1 MRSMT
6 GFGSAA
12 AENARHRI
20 TVTLRSVNH
29 RFLDLALRLKE
40 EHRGSDGAVRDR
52 LAAELQ
58 RGRVEVGVDVV
69 ARAAAGPVTLDTAAL
84 TALVE
89 TFRELESR
97 GLVSGGL
104 TAGDVLR
111 LPQVLRL
118 DAGASWEPED
128 EETLMTALGEALAQL
143 VASRASEG
151 GRLLPVLREKLDGL
165 ATVEAALRAAVGPA
179 RDATAAALADR
190 VQKLLGER
198 SLDPDRLAQEVAI
211 LADKSDV
218 TEELDRLA
226 AHLEHFRALIA
237 DHGPVGKR
245 LDFLTQEIFR
255 ELNTVGSK
263 CRSAEMT
270 PKVLDGKVLAEQLRE
285 QVQNV
290 E

>member
-12 AENARHRI
+12 AENARHRV

-29 RFLDLALRLKE
+29 RYLDLALRLRE

-52 LAAELQ
+52 LAAALH
-58 RGRVEVGVDVV
+58 RGRVEITVDVV
-69 ARAAAGPVTLDTAAL
+69 PRAAGAPVTIDTAAL
-84 TALVE
+84 TAVVE
-89 TFRELESR
+89 ALRELER
-97 GLVSGGL
+97 QGLVTGSL

-111 LPQVLRL
+111 LPQLLRL
-118 DAGASWEPED
+118 DAGDAWETDD
-128 EETLMTALGEALAQL
+128 EVTLLVALGAALDQL

-151 GRLLPVLREKLDGL
+151 ARLLPVLNEKVAGL
-165 ATVEAALRAAVGPA
+165 LAVGAALAAAVGPA
-179 RDATAAALADR
+179 REATAAALRERVDR
-190 VQKLLGER
+190 LLGER
-198 SLDPDRLAQEVAI
+198 SLDPDRMAQEVAI

-218 TEELDRLA
+218 TEELDRLG
-226 AHLEHFRALIA
+226 AHLEHFRALVA
-237 DHGPVGKR
+237 DSGPVGKR

-263 CRSAEMT
+263 CRNSAMT
-270 PKVLDGKVLAEQLRE
+270 PHVLDGKVLAEQLRE

>member
-12 AENARHRI
+12 AENLRHRM

-29 RFLDLALRLKE
+29 RFLDIALRLRDE
-40 EHRGSDGAVRDR
+40 QRGSDGAVRDR
-52 LAAELQ
+52 LAAELH
-58 RGRVEVGVDVV
+58 RGRVEVSVEVV
-69 ARAAAGPVTLDTAAL
+69 TRASAGPVIDLAAL

-89 TFRELESR
+89 SLRELESR
-97 GLVSGGL
+97 GLVTGGL

-111 LPQVLRL
+111 LPQLLRL
-118 DAGASWEPED
+118 DAGESWGEA
-128 EETLMTALGEALAQL
+128 EEALLLEALDAALAQL
-143 VASRASEG
+143 VASRQSEG
-151 GRLLPVLREKLDGL
+151 GRLSPVLHEKLAGL
-165 ATVEAALRAAVGPA
+165 AAVEVALRAAVGPA
-179 RDATAAALADR
+179 REATAKGLAER
-190 VQKLLGER
+190 LERLLGER
-198 SLDPDRLAQEVAI
+198 QMDQDRLAQEVAL

-218 TEELDRLA
+218 TEELDRLG
-226 AHLEHFRALIA
+226 AHLEHFRALLAEPGAI
-237 DHGPVGKR
+237 GKR

-270 PKVLDGKVLAEQLRE
+270 PLVLDGKVLAEQLRE